1 MASLAQC
8 CIVTCCPT
16 NDAFNDNFNDNSS
29 HEHRVSIMPCLHCG
43 IFVQRVH
50 RWTPLSDHTH
60 TWGQLTVDERRRL
73 VWYNNAWFFFI
84 CSVCDFIHELQFYRM
99 NQHWSRASEFEL
111 LTGLRTMLYEVIRDD
126 SFPVL
131 LHCDRVIVDRI
142 QADWNAAGFDVDD
155 MYGGDQDIR
164 NYHMDISEFDN

>member
-1 MASLAQC
+1 MASLAQY

-16 NDAFNDNFNDNSS
+16 NDAFNDNLS

-73 VWYNNAWFFFI
+73 VWYNNAWFFCS

-99 NQHWSRASEFEL
+99 KQHWSRASEIEL
-111 LTGLRTMLYEVIRDD
+111 LHGLRTMLYEVIIDATAR
-126 SFPVL
+126 SGTQG
-131 LHCDRVIVDRI
+131 CDRVIVDRR
-142 QADWNAAGFDVDD
+142 QDYWNAAGLHMDD
-155 MYGGDQDIR
+155 MCVEDQDVR
-164 NYHMDISEFDN
+164 NYNMDISEFDN